1 MEYKVVVT
9 ADAEEDLNQYI
20 RYFLIV
26 KKNDQAAKNV
36 LDDFEATIRSLK
48 TVAGSLKLCDNPRLK
63 ELQYRR
69 INFLSHRYFMLYRI
83 IEDIVFI
90 DSIFHEL
97 QDYENKMI

>member
-20 RYFLIV
+20 RYLLMV
-26 KKNDQAAKNV
+26 KK
-36 LDDFEATIRSLK
+36 S
-48 TVAGSLKLCDNPRLK
+48 VAGSLKLCDNPRLK
-63 ELQYRR
+63 ELGYRR

-83 IEDIVFI
+83 VEDIVFV
-90 DSIFHEL
+90 DNIFHEL